1 MIERCPICGD
11 ADAELVLR
19 LRSVP
24 TLPNARVGDHER
36 AVSMTRGPID
46 LVVCLRC
53 THLYNAAFDA
63 ALLTYDASYDNSLHF
78 SPTFVAYAEELA
90 GELERAFDLDRSTIA
105 EIGCGSADFL
115 SILCERTNSDG
126 YGFDPS
132 VDLDRIPAR
141 RSDRVRLAD
150 AEYPLDG
157 SLRPDLLITQHV
169 LEHLDDPVGL
179 LRAVVP
185 SISDGGGC
193 YHEVPNGAQMIHDVA
208 LWDLIY
214 EHVSYFVPAS
224 FRLAMTSAGLDPMA
238 VGTSFGEQYLWS
250 RSRRGAVAPE
260 PPTDTERSEALAAT
274 RTFARRSTQ
283 ILADAAC
290 RIEEAHTAGPVVLW
304 GAGSKGVMFMNLVA
318 GASSIEAVVD
328 VNPRKLGT
336 YVPGSGQ
343 VISGPDVVR
352 GLEPGTVFVA
362 NPIYLDEIR
371 RTVDALASGWRAEPV
386 WT

>member
-1 MIERCPICGD
+1 MIDRCPICGD
-11 ADAELVLR
+11 ADAEGVLR
-19 LRSVP
+19 LPSVP
-24 TLPNARVGDHER
+24 TLPNARVADHEQ
-36 AVSMTRGPID
+36 AVSMTRGPIE

-90 GELERAFDLDRSTIA
+90 SDLERAFGLDGATIA

-115 SILCERTNSDG
+115 SILCERTASRG

-141 RSDRVRLAD
+141 RSDRVRLAA

-157 SLRPDLLITQHV
+157 TLRPDLLITQHV

-179 LRAVVP
+179 LRSVVP
-185 SISDGGGC
+185 SVRVGGGC

-208 LWDLIY
+208 LWDLIF

-224 FRLAMTSAGLDPMA
+224 FRLAMTSAGLDPTA
-238 VGTSFGEQYLWS
+238 GGTSFGDQYLWS
-250 RSRRGAVAPE
+250 RSRPGAVEPE
-260 PPTDTERSEALAAT
+260 PPSETERSDALGAT
-274 RTFARRSTQ
+274 RTFARRSGE
-283 ILADAAC
+283 ILDDAAS
-290 RIEEAHTAGPVVLW
+290 RIDQAHRSGPVVLW
-304 GAGSKGVMFMNLVA
+304 GAGSKGVMFLNLVE
-318 GASSIEAVVD
+318 GAASIEAVVD

-336 YVPGSGQ
+336 YVPGAGQ
-343 VISGPDVVR
+343 VISGPEVVR
-352 GLEPGTVFVA
+352 VLEPGTVFVA
-362 NPIYLDEIR
+362 NPIYLAEIR
-371 RTVDALASGWRAEPV
+371 RTVDALAPGWRAEPV